1 MLKNLNFPNG
11 ITLIY
16 GPPASGKS
24 TLCFQI
30 TANNPGKI
38 IFIDTENSCNIERIQ
53 QINPLTNLNNIIIIE
68 AKRYSEQCT
77 AVKNIASMK
86 NISLV
91 IIDSFTVHYRKKN
104 SAEKK
109 LFINKSFRKMLYQLK
124 GLKIPVIITSQIY
137 SDFKKDFHPIA
148 ENILEKFSQ
157 YTLRLDN
164 NKQRI
169 IYIEQLKLEI
179 PFIITEKGLST

>member
-1 MLKNLNFPNG
+1 MLQHLNFPND
-11 ITLIY
+11 ITLMY

-53 QINPLTNLNNIIIIE
+53 QINPLTNLNNIIIIK
-68 AKRYSEQCT
+68 AKRYSEQCA
-77 AVKNIASMK
+77 AVKNLSSMK

-91 IIDSFTVHYRKKN
+91 IVDSFTVHYRKKS

-109 LFINKSFRKMLYQLK
+109 LFINKSFKKMLYQLK
-124 GLKIPVIITSQIY
+124 DLKIPVIITSQIY

-148 ENILEKFSQ
+148 EQILSKFSK
-157 YTLRLDN
+157 YTLRLNN
-164 NKQRI
+164 NKKRTLC
-169 IYIEQLKLEI
+169 IEQLKLEI
-179 PFIITEKGLST
+179 PFIITEKGVIS